1 VSPRNAYFSGGNHV
15 RQSNPPK
22 DKVSKNSSLR
32 SGAVRAV
39 VAWVSVAL
47 LSVGV
52 WQTAAAGIIGTRSV
66 LDAELRDV
74 RIEQVERLLSQAQV
88 RDQLVALGV
97 DPAWAVTRVAS
108 LTDEELRLLEQDLQ
122 NLPAGGLLEVIG
134 IVFVVLLVLELV
146 GVTDIFKK
154 M

>member
-1 VSPRNAYFSGGNHV
+1 MRRF
-15 RQSNPPK
+15 NPPK
-22 DKVSKNSSLR
+22 DNINRNSGLR
-32 SGAVRAV
+32 AGAVRAV
-39 VAWVSVAL
+39 VAWISVAL
-47 LSVGV
+47 LSAGV
-52 WQTAAAGIIGTRSV
+52 WQTAAAGVIGTRSV

-74 RIEQVERLLSQAQV
+74 RIEHVERLFSQDQV
-88 RDQLVALGV
+88 RDQLIALGV

-108 LTDEELRLLEQDLQ
+108 LTDEELRLLEQDLE

-134 IVFVVLLVLELV
+134 VVFVVLLVLELV